1 MFVIL
6 MGGRLYLDYR
16 IEPLILCSAVIAG
29 FMAWYLR
36 CQWQQLEEAI
46 LNKINVAMQGML
58 IIFSVGCM
66 VGAWMFCGTV
76 PFMVYWG
83 LELVNPNYM
92 LLSAFLICTLTSCCT
107 GTSWGSAATIGV
119 AMIGIAHGIQPL
131 SSFHLGAGERHICH
145 KFLKYG
151 VRFVAVLAVF
161 FFAGCQLFAGPIV
174 GLFLAHDSAMF
185 ASSVSALRMYSVAFL
200 LLGFNV
206 VVSGF
211 FTAMEHPIPSLT
223 ISFGRG
229 LVLISGCLVVLAFL
243 FGANGI
249 WLSPLASELVTMVFT
264 ICFLVYYFRRLRR
277 EEEEKEKSPVRTA
290 AEPQS
295 LS

>member
-92 LLSAFLICTLTSCCT
+92 LLSAFLICALTSCCT

-119 AMIGIAHGIQPL
+119 AMIGIAHGLGIPL
-131 SSFHLGAGERHICH
+131 APVAGA
-145 KFLKYG
+145 
-151 VRFVAVLAVF
+151 
-161 FFAGCQLFAGPIV
+161 
-174 GLFLAHDSAMF
+174 
-185 ASSVSALRMYSVAFL
+185 AL
-200 LLGFNV
+200 
-206 VVSGF
+206 
-211 FTAMEHPIPSLT
+211 
-223 ISFGRG
+223 
-229 LVLISGCLVVLAFL
+229 SGCYV
-243 FGANGI
+243 GDK
-249 WLSPLASELVTMVFT
+249 LSPLSDTTNLAPAVAGATTYEHIGHMFYTT
-264 ICFLVYYFRRLRR
+264 IPGL
-277 EEEEKEKSPVRTA
+277 
-290 AEPQS
+290 S
-295 LS
+295 LIHI